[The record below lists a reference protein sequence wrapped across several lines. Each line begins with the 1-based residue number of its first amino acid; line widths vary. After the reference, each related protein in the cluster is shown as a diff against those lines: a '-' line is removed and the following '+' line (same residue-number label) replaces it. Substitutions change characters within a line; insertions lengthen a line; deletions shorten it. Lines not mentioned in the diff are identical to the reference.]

1 MNDFESQWA
10 SISSLG
16 HSAGRLRVYPD
27 HLLDF
32 YISFSLNGNREM
44 VMEVPGV
51 TNEFNDL
58 PSFENL
64 EVIVNVQSQGVSIGL
79 MLIDH
84 DLEKSFS
91 VMCCDIAERS
101 KLGET
106 IEAAAAIAVEC
117 LRSWADLL
125 KRRGKFGLSR
135 NEVIGLWGELSTVQ
149 ALLSSNLR
157 NAYQIIQGW
166 RGPNG
171 DQRDIGYNN
180 IRIEVKAQ
188 LSTKGVSLKISS
200 LDQLDD
206 RGNNLRVVLNRISPS
221 ENGDSV
227 KNLAEKILSLLST
240 NRLAQLEFERKLL
253 LADFDPLSERC
264 NELFGLDERFV
275 YEVRDDFPRL
285 IPSNVHPGIKT
296 ANYEVSGEAIG
307 KYQISWSQL
316 EIALNE

>member
-10 SISSLG
+10 SISNLG

-32 YISFSLNGNREM
+32 YISFSMSGNREM
-44 VMEVPGV
+44 VIEVPGV
-51 TNEFNDL
+51 TTEFNDL
-58 PSFENL
+58 PTFENL
-64 EVIVNVQSQGVSIGL
+64 EVIFNVKAQGVSIGL
-79 MLIDH
+79 MLVDH
-84 DLEKSFS
+84 DLERSFS
-91 VMCCDIAERS
+91 VMCYDIAERS
-101 KLGET
+101 KSGGST
-106 IEAAAAIAVEC
+106 EAAAVIVIEC

-135 NEVIGLWGELSTVQ
+135 NEVIGLWGELSTVKT
-149 ALLSSNLR
+149 LLESKVG
-157 NAYQIIQGW
+157 NAYPIIQGW

-188 LSTKGVSLKISS
+188 LSTRGVSLNISS

-221 ENGDSV
+221 ETGESV
-227 KNLAEKILSLLST
+227 KDLVEKTHNLLASS
-240 NRLAQLEFERKLL
+240 RLAQLEFERKVL
-253 LADFDPLSERC
+253 LAEFDPLSERC

-285 IPSNVHPGIKT
+285 IPSNVQPGIKS
-296 ANYEVSGEAIG
+296 ANYEITGEAISIF
-307 KYQISWSQL
+307 QISWDQL
-316 EIALNE
+316 QESLCE